1 MTPADVLAS
10 RLTDRQVG
18 LLAAV
23 TIAMCGG
30 DVPALSYA
38 EWCEAERLMGEVD
51 GEETRRQNDDVSRV
65 GLVKE
70 EGGYR

>member
-1 MTPADVLAS
+1 
-10 RLTDRQVG
+10 
-18 LLAAV
+18 
-23 TIAMCGG
+23 MCGG

-65 GLVKE
+65 GRRTKE
-70 EGGYR
+70 VTDDDQR

>member
-1 MTPADVLAS
+1 MSPAEALAS
-10 RLTDRQVG
+10 SLTDRQVG

-23 TIAMCGG
+23 TIAMGGG